1 MNSCCVVGLGYIGLP
16 TAALFSMKGYGVLGV
31 DINLDIVNSVN
42 KGVSPIGEPSLQD
55 VIKKVVNKGSLK
67 ASTKPCYSDIFVIAV
82 PTPIK
87 KHKNLPQPN
96 LKFLEDAIESI
107 IPFLKKGN
115 IIIHM

>member
-67 ASTKPCYSDIFVIAV
+67 ASTSLVIQ
-82 PTPIK
+82 IS
-87 KHKNLPQPN
+87 L
-96 LKFLEDAIESI
+96 
-107 IPFLKKGN
+107 
-115 IIIHM
+115 

>member
-16 TAALFSMKGYGVLGV
+16 TAALFSMKGFNVLGV
-31 DINLDIVNSVN
+31 DINLDIVNKVN
-42 KGVSPIGEPSLQD
+42 KGILTNTEPSLED

-87 KHKNLPQPN
+87 RDKRFTKARFRVCRNC
-96 LKFLEDAIESI
+96 D
-107 IPFLKKGN
+107 
-115 IIIHM
+115 